1 MTQRLLLALALAALA
16 GCSGNSATD
25 PNGGGGAQG
34 GNGDG
39 GDGPPPMTAAV
50 TVGNDFFRSGQD
62 GSSNPARITIAVGG
76 TVTWTWTNTGG
87 TAHSVQSEGSPG
99 FTSSQIQSGNG
110 STYQVTFTQ
119 PGTYQYDCAVH
130 GRAMTGTVVVR

>member
-1 MTQRLLLALALAALA
+1 MTQRLLLALALAVLA

-39 GDGPPPMTAAV
+39 GDSPPPMTAAV

-76 TVTWTWTNTGG
+76 TVTWTWTNTGS
-87 TAHSVQSEGSPG
+87 TPHSVESEGSPS
-99 FTSSQIQSGNG
+99 FTSSEIQSGNG
-110 STYQVTFTQ
+110 STYQVTFTE

-130 GRAMTGTVVVR
+130 GRAMTGTIVVR